1 MDIKSLIDDAEKL
14 HEDKKYN
21 EAIKKLDEVLS
32 KNNDNT
38 YDYID
43 ALSYIGHL
51 YFTIAR
57 ELKKTSEKIITYKK
71 SIKSYKKQLKIIKEK
86 EKEKE
91 KLIYQ
96 EIYSNLFIGINYR
109 AIPVKDKENSLR
121 KAINFLNK
129 VLKLSEKLNNTEEK
143 ITIQHTT
150 IAWLSICYIKIS
162 IEKKEKKFF
171 FQLLKRYI

>member
-21 EAIKKLDEVLS
+21 EAIKKLDEALS
-32 KNNDNT
+32 KTKNNDNT

-43 ALSYIGHL
+43 ALSHIGHL

-91 KLIYQ
+91 KENKLE
-96 EIYSNLFIGINYR
+96 EI
-109 AIPVKDKENSLR
+109 
-121 KAINFLNK
+121 
-129 VLKLSEKLNNTEEK
+129 
-143 ITIQHTT
+143 
-150 IAWLSICYIKIS
+150 
-162 IEKKEKKFF
+162 KKKKM
-171 FQLLKRYI
+171 LLDVAYKRDV